1 LVVDFVDDILIIG
14 QIKDWLAFVVARDIE
29 SRIATIVG
37 LRALDMKREAYILAI
52 ATAFGVAG

>member
-1 LVVDFVDDILIIG
+1 MDDILTIG

-29 SRIATIVG
+29 SRVATIVG
-37 LRALDMKREAYILAI
+37 LHALDMKREAYALAI

>member
-1 LVVDFVDDILIIG
+1 MVVDFVDDILIIG

-29 SRIATIVG
+29 SRVATIVG
-37 LRALDMKREAYILAI
+37 LHALDMKREAYALAI